1 MCLNTF
7 LKILV
12 CLFVDLENKKPA
24 LRLVLTRN
32 KQLRYSVKHLECI
45 NFEVDEITFIPQV
58 NIEID
63 DEEVIANFDKF
74 INMLEDCDDVQN
86 VYHNAIIKK

>member
-45 NFEVDEITFIPQV
+45 NFAVTYTVYGSYVIT
-58 NIEID
+58 
-63 DEEVIANFDKF
+63 
-74 INMLEDCDDVQN
+74 VQ
-86 VYHNAIIKK
+86 YSH